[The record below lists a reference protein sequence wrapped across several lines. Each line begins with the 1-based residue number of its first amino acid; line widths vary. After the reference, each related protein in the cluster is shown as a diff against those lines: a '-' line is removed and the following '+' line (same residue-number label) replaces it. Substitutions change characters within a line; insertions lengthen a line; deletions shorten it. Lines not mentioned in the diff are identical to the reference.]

1 MLAWPRHKIYRDA
14 KEFSCQDK
22 SNFNAMFKIIT
33 IDDKISMLNKI
44 PNKKKKREERKKG
57 KNSKCH
63 AEPNRYLKPKE
74 KSASMTLSLFRILI
88 FCTTWIF
95 FFALVIFS
103 PTLLH

>member
-44 PNKKKKREERKKG
+44 PNKKKKG
-57 KNSKCH
+57 K
-63 AEPNRYLKPKE
+63 KE
-74 KSASMTLSLFRILI
+74 KKAKTVSVMQSQIGT
-88 FCTTWIF
+88 
-95 FFALVIFS
+95 
-103 PTLLH
+103 